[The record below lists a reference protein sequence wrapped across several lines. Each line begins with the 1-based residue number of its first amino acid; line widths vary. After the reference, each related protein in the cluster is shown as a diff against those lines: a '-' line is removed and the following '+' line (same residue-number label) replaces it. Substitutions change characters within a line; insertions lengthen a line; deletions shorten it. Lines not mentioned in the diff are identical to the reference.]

1 MINRIITWSLEHR
14 LLVVAVSLIV
24 VAAGLWSLLRL
35 PIDAYPDTTPVLV
48 QVNAI
53 APALSPLEIEQQ
65 VTFPVEQV
73 MMRLIMKGYSALRLA
88 PGSTSQQPA
97 PMLPLRISV
106 LSRNA
111 PSVTIISPAASPFST
126 T

>member
-14 LLVVAVSLIV
+14 LLVVAVALIV

-73 MMRLIMKGYSALRLA
+73 SAGCRAWPRSARSPSSASLRSRRSSRKA
-88 PGSTSQQPA
+88 S
-97 PMLPLRISV
+97 ISI
-106 LSRNA
+106 SRGR
-111 PSVTIISPAASPFST
+111 
-126 T
+126 